1 MTNEMNITKRETLRE
16 KFLTTTGRINRATF
30 FRRTVGLIVAEV
42 LLMFFLMILIMLGTM
57 STDLPNWANVF
68 FFGFTILT
76 LIPDYC
82 LNTKRL
88 HDLGKDSTLAKVFL
102 GIGILS
108 AAYSAA
114 NGLLITSEDIPLTP
128 IEFMASVVTLAFM
141 VYLLFAKGN
150 EGANEYGDAN

>member
-57 STDLPNWANVF
+57 STDLPYWANGF

-76 LIPDYC
+76 FIPEYC

-114 NGLLITSEDIPLTP
+114 NGLWTASESLPFTP
-128 IEFMASVVTLAFM
+128 IDIICTVAMFGFM
-141 VYLLFAKGN
+141 VYLLFAKGT
-150 EGANEYGDAN
+150 EGSNEYDDEN